1 MALGN
6 VTFIGSNHGESAIP
20 GNVADDIRTE
30 CDDGQERCPR
40 AETHFANA
48 KGASAFLPDLRSYGG
63 PRGLWRK
70 RQQFRGLPLCSAVAE
85 SDPDAGYWP
94 FALYHRR
101 RRHRVR
107 RIADS
112 IANLTGKAG
121 V

>member
-1 MALGN
+1 MAGLVACGGN
-6 VTFIGSNHGESAIP
+6 
-20 GNVADDIRTE
+20 GNSFVA
-30 CDDGQERCPR
+30 CPC
-40 AETHFANA
+40 A
-48 KGASAFLPDLRSYGG
+48 
-63 PRGLWRK
+63 
-70 RQQFRGLPLCSAVAE
+70 LPLPS
-85 SDPDAGYWP
+85 PTPTLGYWP